1 MLPAPG
7 TYAEL
12 NYTRGKGKLFG
23 AGLLTG
29 ANGEFGNPYT
39 GLDNQITLGGGF
51 SYSDHNRAVK
61 NTATGIT
68 PIKGF
73 TGGYAGE
80 TLVYGGDIQG
90 VYNDFLAGVAVNHDR
105 DLQLNNFKAEIGH
118 YFYSW
123 LYVKGAYSD
132 LANSGAKAL
141 VDVQ

>member
-1 MLPAPG
+1 MCALYP
-7 TYAEL
+7 TF
-12 NYTRGKGKLFG
+12 R
-23 AGLLTG
+23 
-29 ANGEFGNPYT
+29 
-39 GLDNQITLGGGF
+39 
-51 SYSDHNRAVK
+51 
-61 NTATGIT
+61 IT